1 MFEEEITLN
10 FLLKQKHFV
19 QSMRTRTR
27 RNECGE
33 YKLFFVD
40 YHTVIGENIVEPP
53 YFIREKHEKVKEN
66 SQKREKNAKKDKK
79 KNTIKNKKYA
89 T

>member
-1 MFEEEITLN
+1 MCGYKTDNRHMILLCLRGNYIEFP
-10 FLLKQKHFV
+10 LKQKHFV

-40 YHTVIGENIVEPP
+40 YHTVIGENIVEPRIL
-53 YFIREKHEKVKEN
+53 FV
-66 SQKREKNAKKDKK
+66 
-79 KNTIKNKKYA
+79 KNTKK
-89 T
+89 

>member
-1 MFEEEITLN
+1 M
-10 FLLKQKHFV
+10 
-19 QSMRTRTR
+19 
-27 RNECGE
+27 
-33 YKLFFVD
+33 D

-79 KNTIKNKKYA
+79 KIPLKIKNMQHDDK
-89 T
+89 